1 MTAEYMVKNSESVMD
16 RPFLPYGKQTIT
28 RTDHEAVARALDA
41 PLLTTGPLVEEF
53 EAAFAQ
59 RVGSREAIACSNG
72 TAALH
77 LAAMAIGLRKGDV
90 VLAPSMSF
98 VASANGPH
106 YTGADIHFM
115 DCDPD
120 TGLVT
125 VEAFADALDRYAGA
139 TIKAAVIVHLNG
151 ETADMAAIS
160 EIARSRNIILIE
172 DACHA
177 IGSRHAAG
185 ADDGAEVG
193 SCRYSNMAC
202 FSLHPVKTIT
212 MGEGGVV
219 TTNDPD
225 LARRLRLFRS
235 HGISRE
241 AADFSNGDLAFDAM
255 GKANPWYYEMA
266 EPGYNYRA
274 TDMACALGL
283 SQLRQ
288 LDGFAARRRWLKQR
302 YDRLFSDFDHR
313 VRPVASVQ
321 SCDACRH
328 LYPVLIDFDAIGATR
343 AQFMKRLAVRGI
355 GTQVHYIPIHRQ
367 PYYRSK
373 MPDLTLKGADA
384 YYQRVLSLPLF
395 PLMTDDDPERVVES
409 VAAAIAGD
417 IQA

>member
-1 MTAEYMVKNSESVMD
+1 MMEKCESVMD
-16 RPFLPYGKQTIT
+16 RPFLPYGRQTIT
-28 RTDHEAVARALDA
+28 PADHAAVARALDA
-41 PLLTTGPLVEEF
+41 PLLTTGPLVDEF
-53 EAAFAQ
+53 ETAFAQ
-59 RVGSREAIACSNG
+59 RVGSREAVACSNG

-77 LAAMAIGLRKGDV
+77 LAAMAIGLRGGDA
-90 VLAPSMSF
+90 VLVPSMSF
-98 VASANGPH
+98 VASANAPH

-115 DCDPD
+115 DCDPG

-125 VEAFADALDRYAGA
+125 AETFKEALERAAGTA
-139 TIKAAVIVHLNG
+139 IRAAVIVHLNG

-160 EIARSRNIILIE
+160 EIASARDIVLIE

-185 ADDGAEVG
+185 SQDWAEVG
-193 SCRYSNMAC
+193 SCRYSDMAC

-219 TTNDPD
+219 TTNDPE

-241 AADFSNGDLAFDAM
+241 VADFADGDLAWD
-255 GKANPWYYEMA
+255 GEGNANPWYYEMA

-288 LDGFAARRRWLKQR
+288 LDDFASRRRWLKQR
-302 YDRLFSDFDHR
+302 YDRLFSDFDNR

-343 AQFMKRLAVRGI
+343 AQFMKRLAARGV
-355 GTQVHYIPIHRQ
+355 GSQVHYIPIHRQ
-367 PYYRSK
+367 PFYRSQF
-373 MPDLTLKGADA
+373 PDLNLSGADS

-395 PLMTDDDPERVVES
+395 PLMADSDPERVVES

-417 IQA
+417 IQE